1 MIKIVE
7 IISINNESEYLKL
20 NLKKNINELKKEI
33 NDIMGINV
41 KEQLWFINEDII
53 QSEYINAKENDQVY
67 IVVDNNWYNLYVKI
81 LNREIIK
88 LPAISSDIKINNLK
102 NIISEKIKINPKY
115 YNILFH
121 GNILEDYKS
130 ISHYNINNN
139 SRLDLVLK
147 IKSGFV

>member
-33 NDIMGINV
+33 NDITGINV

-53 QSEYINAKENDQVY
+53 QSDYINAKENDQVY
-67 IVVDNNWYNLYVKI
+67 IVVDNKWYSLYVKI
-81 LNREIIK
+81 LNKKIIK
-88 LPAISSDIKINNLK
+88 LPAVSSDIQINNLK

-115 YNILFH
+115 YNILFNS
-121 GNILEDYKS
+121 NILEDHKN
-130 ISHYNINNN
+130 ISHYNVNNN